1 MKRWRQKIVL
11 QALISIALSVGAS
24 EMKAQSLG
32 GFLDSLNSQ
41 KPGQN
46 GAKSQEKSQSPSQTI
61 KNLFG
66 DINPKSD
73 TPDGQDKNRGGGLN
87 LGKTVG
93 KVFDAHHN
101 TILGPMGRYYLGRKL
116 SAHVLGRYATL
127 PQSDLRTKYVRSIVL
142 TLLAASNYAGNH
154 KEPLVIILRDKSV
167 INAFSAPGNFVFIS
181 TGMLDFVQ
189 NEDEL
194 AFVLAHEVA
203 HVELDH
209 GLNAV
214 KSKQGT
220 DLVKDV
226 AGNAFPGLGGVLGNM
241 MGYMENGFSADL
253 EGEAD
258 RRGAELAA
266 KAGYNARAGVNVI
279 RRLEKSHGHQH
290 AKGYPKDRTSIV
302 ARVANSSSQVPEKL
316 VQTRSRRFDEI
327 IRNR

>member
-1 MKRWRQKIVL
+1 MRRWRQKIVL
-11 QALISIALSVGAS
+11 QALISIALGVGAS

-127 PQSDLRTKYVRSIVL
+127 PQSDPRTKYVRSIVL
-142 TLLAASNYAGNH
+142 TLLSASNYAGNH

-181 TGMLDFVQ
+181 TGMLDFVR

-220 DLVKDV
+220 DLMKDV
-226 AGNAFPGLGGVLGNM
+226 AGNAFPGLGGLLGNM

-253 EGEAD
+253 EAEAD

-266 KAGYNARAGVNVI
+266 KAGYNPRAGVNVI
-279 RRLEKSHGHQH
+279 RRLEKSQGHQH

-302 ARVANSSSQVPEKL
+302 ARVADASSQVSEKL
-316 VQTRSRRFDEI
+316 VQIRSRRFDEI
-327 IRNR
+327 IRNK